1 MVFAARNQHRS
12 QIGDN
17 SQRLSTTIVSIII
30 ISTTTTTTTTI
41 QIGVIKR
48 NLISMISM
56 VSTVKDDA

>member
-30 ISTTTTTTTTI
+30 ISTTTTTTTI